1 MSFNVIGLAN
11 AVIDMSFRPVRFP
24 ILPAEHQFVQQR
36 LITPGGMANTL
47 ICGARLGLSMQGI
60 GYIGNDE
67 LADLWRNYLV
77 AEGVGVAGQIVV
89 ADQPTPVAMCLTDE
103 TGAHLFLGSRGD
115 LRLQNGRFP
124 SQWRDIIKAADGLII
139 YGWNNLSQGPEAN
152 LEAMKAAEEAN
163 IPIFF
168 DPGPEIPDMSPAWL
182 ARMMQS
188 NVVLLT
194 YEEAQMI
201 VQELLPPIE
210 MAERIRQ
217 MGSELVI
224 LKLGANGMIGHTAT
238 ETVYEP
244 GIAVEVVD
252 LTGAGDSVAAMV
264 VLGYFEKYPLPKLLR
279 LANATG
285 AAAVQKFGAGINVP
299 TWGEITAVLDTH
311 NGESRQSI

>member
-1 MSFNVIGLAN
+1 MSYKVVGLAN
-11 AVIDMSFRPVRFP
+11 AVIDMSFRSVTFP
-24 ILPAEHQFVQQR
+24 IRPAEHQFVQQR

-47 ICGARLGLSMQGI
+47 ICGARLGLRMQGI
-60 GYIGNDE
+60 GYVGNDE

-77 AEGVGVAGQIVV
+77 AEGVDVSGQIVV

-103 TGAHLFLGSRGD
+103 AGAHLFLGSRGD

-124 SQWRDIIKAADGLII
+124 PQWRDIIQAANGLII

-152 LEAMKAAEEAN
+152 LEAMQAAEEAN

-168 DPGPEIPDMSPAWL
+168 DPGPEIPDMPPGWL
-182 ARMMQS
+182 ARMMQA

-194 YEEAQMI
+194 YEEAQLI
-201 VQELLPPIE
+201 IPEPLPPAT

-299 TWGEITAVLDTH
+299 TWEEITAVLHRNNAKT
-311 NGESRQSI
+311 NPP